1 MSRSIS
7 STRSGNLVFPDSCVC
22 RRTTVHFSSCVYCV
36 CEHQLFRIALHDQD
50 PRARCPSAWDN
61 IATTWSL
68 TPLCT
73 VVDNWR
79 ALRPTS
85 ADCSNCSYCFDMV
98 KHMSLTTVVSEF
110 ALCCF
115 YVARIVNCNAE
126 DELACWYSGFFCIDG
141 NQELTAYSSAVPFIT
156 PIVRKLCGE
165 TTVLYF
171 WFWKQSYVNSWPL
184 FVYFH

>member
-36 CEHQLFRIALHDQD
+36 CEHQLFRIALHHQD
-50 PRARCPSAWDN
+50 PRARCLPAWDN
-61 IATTWSL
+61 IATTRSP

-85 ADCSNCSYCFDMV
+85 VDYSNSSYCFDMV
-98 KHMSLTTVVSEF
+98 KHMSLTTVVSHV
-110 ALCCF
+110 CCF
-115 YVARIVNCNAE
+115 YVVRIVNCHAE
-126 DELACWYSGFFCIDG
+126 DELACWYSSFFCING
-141 NQELTAYSSAVPFIT
+141 NEELTAQSSAFPFISL
-156 PIVRKLCGE
+156 IVWKWCCDN
-165 TTVLYF
+165 TVL
-171 WFWKQSYVNSWPL
+171 
-184 FVYFH
+184 